1 MVNVIQGRSGVKT
14 ASGLFALNHSER
26 SKRMSTQPLKNP
38 RHERFCQY
46 LYEGHV
52 ATEAYKKAGYKSDGT
67 AARVG
72 ASKLVT
78 KTYIQERLKALQ
90 ERGQKSADITVQSL
104 TQQYQNAIRAASAN
118 DQQAV
123 VIKGLDSLA
132 KLHGLITEKHHNV
145 NENFENKVQ
154 VSDEPASTDEWLN
167 KHRPQGQ
174 A

>member
-1 MVNVIQGRSGVKT
+1 MVNVIQDRSGVKT

-52 ATEAYKKAGYKSDGT
+52 ASEAYKLAGYKAEDA
-67 AARVG
+67 AARAN
-72 ASKLVT
+72 ASRLIT
-78 KTYIQERLKALQ
+78 KANIKERLKALQ

-104 TQQYQNAIRAASAN
+104 TERYMKNIEAAESNGQNGTA
-118 DQQAV
+118 
-123 VIKGLDSLA
+123 IKGLDSLA